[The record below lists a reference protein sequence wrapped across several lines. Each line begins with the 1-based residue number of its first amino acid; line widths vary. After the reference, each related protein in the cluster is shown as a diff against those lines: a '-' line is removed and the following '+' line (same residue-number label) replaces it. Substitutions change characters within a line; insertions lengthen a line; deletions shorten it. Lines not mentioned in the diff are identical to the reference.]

1 MSQHAFHGGASFEAI
16 GVKFDSL
23 DERSR
28 IIDADVLDAW
38 YDPAPGVLASLREH
52 LAWLVKT
59 SPPTHAQGLR
69 EVLAEAR
76 GLDPSQ
82 ILLGGGTSFLM
93 FLALPRLL
101 PPRPLVLALDPSYG
115 EYAHLVEEVLEG
127 EISRLP
133 LDPEADFDPDIDQL
147 IGMAR
152 EVDMVV
158 LVNPNSPT
166 GRVISQGDMIRLAE
180 SLRPDQKL
188 WIDETYIDFVPGV
201 PTLEPLLK
209 DHPNV
214 IIAKSLSKHYALSGL
229 RIGSLEM
236 APHLVSFLEKY
247 SPPWSVGLP
256 AQLAGVE
263 ALRDPTWYEAKVA
276 ETRVLRQ
283 RLSDQLSQ
291 IRACRVIHSETN
303 FLMLHFPKGG
313 ADALV
318 ERSMDNGIFVR
329 SCDSLTHH
337 LKGQL
342 VRVAIKSGEQND
354 RIAAVL
360 TEASAVMP

>member
-1 MSQHAFHGGASFEAI
+1 MTQHAFHGGASFEAI
-16 GVKFDSL
+16 GVKFDDL
-23 DERSR
+23 DGRSR
-28 IIDADVLDAW
+28 IVDADVLDAW
-38 YDPAPGVLASLREH
+38 YDPAPGVLSSLREH

-59 SPPTHAQGLR
+59 SPPTHAQGLS

-101 PPRPLVLALDPSYG
+101 PPRPLVLSLDPSYG

-133 LDPEADFDPDIDQL
+133 LDPEADFDPDVDQL

-166 GRVISQGDMIRLAE
+166 GRVISLGDMKRLAE

-201 PTLEPLLK
+201 PTFEPLLK

-229 RIGSLEM
+229 RIGCLEM
-236 APHLVSFLEKY
+236 APHLVSFLERF

-256 AQLAGVE
+256 AQLSAVE
-263 ALRDPTWYEAKVA
+263 ALRDPAWYEAKTA

-283 RLSDQLSQ
+283 DLSRRLSK
-291 IRACRVIHSETN
+291 IKGCRVIHSETN
-303 FLMLHFPKGG
+303 FVMMHFPQGG
-313 ADALV
+313 APELV
-318 ERSMDNGIFVR
+318 EKAREEGVFLRDCN
-329 SCDSLTHH
+329 SLTHH

-342 VRVAIKSGEQND
+342 LRTAVKSAEENE
-354 RIAAVL
+354 RIVQAL
-360 TEASAVMP
+360 IRASGGAL